1 MSNMQISKL
10 LYFANEK
17 VLYFMKTDGRKTSVK
32 NASQHIHQHLFPMY
46 CKYNIHDFWNIS
58 KFCGYNQSKEV
69 VTTSEE
75 NMLLYD
81 SCFVLF

>member
-1 MSNMQISKL
+1 MTNMQISTLFCKREGPV
-10 LYFANEK
+10 FCENRWPQD
-17 VLYFMKTDGRKTSVK
+17 FSK